1 MTIDFEAE
9 PVTATTGN
17 PEDAK
22 QWTAKS
28 AGRPSTP
35 FPQRMMPTPAAYVAS
50 WIYVFGVITVAAL
63 AVIILT
69 GCILALKAPV
79 VA

>member
-9 PVTATTGN
+9 PVTATTGIR
-17 PEDAK
+17 DAK

-35 FPQRMMPTPAAYVAS
+35 FPPSA
-50 WIYVFGVITVAAL
+50 
-63 AVIILT
+63 
-69 GCILALKAPV
+69 
-79 VA
+79 

>member
-22 QWTAKS
+22 QWTARS

-35 FPQRMMPTPAAYVAS
+35 FPPALMPDRQPAYVAS
-50 WIYVFGVITVAAL
+50 WIYVFGVITS
-63 AVIILT
+63 
-69 GCILALKAPV
+69 PHSP
-79 VA
+79 